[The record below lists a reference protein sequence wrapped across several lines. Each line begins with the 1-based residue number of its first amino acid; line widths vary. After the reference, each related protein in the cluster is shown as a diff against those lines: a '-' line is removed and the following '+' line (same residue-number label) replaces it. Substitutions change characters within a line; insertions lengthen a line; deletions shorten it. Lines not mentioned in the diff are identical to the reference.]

1 MITLEDLKDFDTWK
15 LWKHGEVELGD
26 PEFETKPGFVEKR
39 IKQMIHIGADDEC
52 EQFSD
57 GMSDNDV
64 TNWKHGFVHGA
75 NWMLKSKETL

>member
-15 LWKHGEVELGD
+15 LWKNGKVELGD

-39 IKQMIHIGADDEC
+39 IQQMIHIGADDEC

-57 GMSDNDV
+57 GMSDNDIA
-64 TNWKHGFVHGA
+64 NWKHGFFYGA
-75 NWMLKSKETL
+75 NCMLKSKESL